1 VEKSES
7 VQRPSA
13 MRRWRSTV
21 AAVFAAGM
29 IAAGGLVILPSQAV
43 PVASALPCPDGTNT
57 CGPTAPTQDTGPTQG
72 NGGNNTAP
80 QAPNTTI
87 PPNQDAGQPTPPA
100 NGNSGFQGT
109 VQSMPTPDKVD
120 PNSCIAG
127 CPTQTAPAPTGTQAP
142 PTQGQQQQDRPTQ
155 QPTATTT
162 PARPTTPTT
171 TTTRPSGPAAS
182 TSKTRTLDDEVTG
195 ERVVYKSSETH
206 MGDIPFT
213 CEDGYHYS
221 WGNDAKFNGA
231 CWPDYDYNLVS
242 VDFEGT
248 RTAEAPIAIC
258 SSGSSECKLEDTITL
273 TTTRSWEQSSEI
285 GGEIGFPK
293 DSISASVSAK
303 AAQKTGQE
311 VKNEI
316 QAKTSTGFDIAKIP
330 AGKTAYGYAQ
340 YNLYK
345 VVIQKYNTQT
355 KTAENVVTYMQV
367 PLRGIEV
374 LYK

>member
-1 VEKSES
+1 MEKPES

-13 MRRWRSTV
+13 VRRWRSAV

-29 IAAGGLVILPSQAV
+29 IAAGGLVVLPSQAL
-43 PVASALPCPDGTNT
+43 PVASALPCPDGSNI
-57 CGPTAPTQDTGPTQG
+57 CGPTAPTQDPGPTQG
-72 NGGNNTAP
+72 NGGNTTAP

-87 PPNQDAGQPTPPA
+87 PPNQDTGLPNPPA
-100 NGNSGFQGT
+100 NGNGSSQGT
-109 VQSMPTPDKVD
+109 VQAMPTPDNVN

-127 CPTQTAPAPTGTQAP
+127 CPTQTAPAPTVTQTPPREPDA
-142 PTQGQQQQDRPTQ
+142 PTQERPTVTQ
-155 QPTATTT
+155 T
-162 PARPTTPTT
+162 PSEPQRAT
-171 TTTRPSGPAAS
+171 TTTRPSSPATS
-182 TSKTRTLDDEVTG
+182 TSKARTLEDRRVDE
-195 ERVVYKSSETH
+195 ERVVYKSSDDH
-206 MGDIPFT
+206 MGNIPFT

-231 CWPDYDYNLVS
+231 CWPDYDYNVVS
-242 VDFEGT
+242 VDFEGI
-248 RTAEAPIAIC
+248 RTAEAPIAVC

-273 TTTRSWEQSSEI
+273 TTTRTWEQSSEI
-285 GGEIGFPK
+285 GGEVGFPK
-293 DSISASVSAK
+293 DAISASVSAK
-303 AAQKTGQE
+303 AAAKTGQE

-316 QAKTSTGFDIAKIP
+316 QAKTSTAFDIAKIP
-330 AGKTAYGYAQ
+330 PGKTAYGYAQ

-374 LYK
+374 VYK